1 MHPSDGP
8 EGQGQGQLLIKTV
21 KLAFSVTNN
30 VIRLKPP
37 SNVVS
42 PLEQALTQH
51 GMYLSS
57 SATLYTLVLDI
68 RSCSQ
73 LISLDLETRGLY
85 HPLFF
90 LPADGIVML
99 TDEEWTLK
107 SEFLG
112 ANLGFSQRENL
123 SHMYVLPQTSHSAW
137 HSGKF
142 LQFQCPWEMKAGI

>member
-51 GMYLSS
+51 GMYFSS
-57 SATLYTLVLDI
+57 SATLYTLVLDM

-73 LISLDLETRGLY
+73 LISLDLETRELY
-85 HPLFF
+85 HTLFC
-90 LPADGIVML
+90 LPVDDIVML
-99 TDEEWTLK
+99 KDEEWTLK
-107 SEFLG
+107 SCFLG
-112 ANLGFSQRENL
+112 SNLGSASCENL
-123 SHMYVLPQTSHSAW
+123 RHMYVLPQTSHPTW

-142 LQFQCPWEMKAGI
+142 LQFQRPWEMKAGI